1 MTSFPPVM
9 KMRLT
14 ALLSLL
20 LLPLS
25 ALAATDKNCGC
36 KCCAGKEVCCCADD
50 KSAAATEPE
59 LAAGF
64 HRLTGVVT
72 NVMSERSALMVKHDE
87 IPGFMRAMTM
97 MFLVEPE
104 VLAQVKKGDAITAHM
119 GRNADNKWIL
129 RHVRVV
135 PPAS

>member
-1 MTSFPPVM
+1 M
-9 KMRLT
+9 KFRLFI
-14 ALLSLL
+14 LVSLL
-20 LLPLS
+20 LAPLS
-25 ALAATDKNCGC
+25 TLAATDKNCGC
-36 KCCAGKEVCCCADD
+36 KCCQGKEVCCCAEE
-50 KSAAATEPE
+50 KTAAATDPE
-59 LAAGF
+59 LAPGF

-104 VLAQVKKGDAITAHM
+104 VLEQVKKGDAITAHM

>member
-1 MTSFPPVM
+1 M
-9 KMRLT
+9 KLRL
-14 ALLSLL
+14 LFLVSLL
-20 LLPLS
+20 LAPLS
-25 ALAATDKNCGC
+25 ALAATAKNCGC
-36 KCCAGKEVCCCADD
+36 ECCKGKEVCCCADD
-50 KSAAATEPE
+50 ESATAAEPE

-72 NVMSERSALMVKHDE
+72 NVMADRSALMVKHDE

-97 MFLVEPE
+97 MFLVEPA
-104 VLAQVKKGDAITAHM
+104 VLEQVKKGDAIAAHM

-135 PPAS
+135 PPQR

>member
-1 MTSFPPVM
+1 M
-9 KMRLT
+9 KLRL
-14 ALLSLL
+14 LVLVSLL
-20 LLPLS
+20 LAPLP

-36 KCCAGKEVCCCADD
+36 ECCKGKEVCCCAAE
-50 KSAAATEPE
+50 KEPAAAATDAK
-59 LAAGF
+59 LAPGF

-72 NVMSERSALMVKHDE
+72 NVMTERSALMVKHDE

-97 MFLVEPE
+97 MCLVEPE
-104 VLAQVKKGDAITAHM
+104 VLEQVKKGDAITAHM

-135 PPAS
+135 PPAK